1 MFLKLKGE
9 NFYQFTCGN
18 FVKSKRIPDEQS
30 RLDVFDHLRDTLA
43 YNIADLLGEPI
54 QPGDIES
61 IQKAKDLFKSCMD
74 EG

>member
-54 QPGDIES
+54 QQGDIES